1 MHRTER
7 QSKSSFWTYAGLM
20 LSLVV
25 GFIIGY
31 ATSGLS
37 TYLSS
42 VTPEYHSA
50 GTIYEVT
57 EFVREHDRW
66 PTSWSEL
73 NSPPLEGVLV
83 DWALDIESCDRHDVM
98 TAIVPTTR
106 RYQTYPYAE
115 QQLDAL
121 WQAVQ
126 ESRDALHEN
135 PSSPAPQPTDDARE

>member
-1 MHRTER
+1 MRRTER

-50 GTIYEVT
+50 GTINEVT

-66 PTSWSEL
+66 PTSWAEL
-73 NSPPLEGVLV
+73 NSPPLEGVVV

-115 QQLDAL
+115 QQLDDL
-121 WQAVQ
+121 WQTVQ
-126 ESRDALHEN
+126 ESRDALREN
-135 PSSPAPQPTDDARE
+135 QPDERHQPSGENRE

>member
-1 MHRTER
+1 MRRTER

-31 ATSGLS
+31 ATCTLNR
-37 TYLSS
+37 YLDSLA
-42 VTPEYHSA
+42 PEYNSA
-50 GTIYEVT
+50 SAINEIT

-73 NSPPLEGVLV
+73 NSPPLEGVVV

-115 QQLDAL
+115 QQLDDL
-121 WQAVQ
+121 WQTVQ
-126 ESRDALHEN
+126 ESRETLRENQSNELHQSLGEV
-135 PSSPAPQPTDDARE
+135 RE